1 MTEDATASASAP
13 PAAQIDVTL
22 PTVSYFWTRLFS
34 WIFSV
39 AIVAIWTFAIY
50 KGATN
55 VWPYCAALSLI
66 VAIYVAGARA
76 TDIVQIVQSS
86 GIIRA
91 AQATAGAVT
100 AAANAAGA
108 LVGAVRPGAG
118 GPPPPQDDE
127 RG

>member
-1 MTEDATASASAP
+1 MADDSTASASAP
-13 PAAQIDVTL
+13 PAAQIDVTM

-55 VWPYCAALSLI
+55 VWPYCTALSLI

-100 AAANAAGA
+100 AAADAASQIAGRIAPGA
-108 LVGAVRPGAG
+108 RPGVEN
-118 GPPPPQDDE
+118 PPSP
-127 RG
+127 